1 MLSSIFLAAFL
12 QVAVGL
18 PNGYQGVHWGMTV
31 EDLRGLTG
39 VQRAGHGRKFGYA
52 DHAEIDPDVYVHVT
66 QDKTRIE
73 YYFFKGRLYKV
84 FLVYDRSA
92 ASPAFYQEL
101 VREHEERYGP
111 FQAQYPEEFFGYVVQ
126 HTRWDDGDSV
136 LDLRMGAGFVY
147 QVRIDKKA
155 AEQKALQQDM
165 KKAI

>member
-1 MLSSIFLAAFL
+1 MLLAALL
-12 QVAVGL
+12 QVAVSL
-18 PNGYQGVHWGMTV
+18 PSGYQAAHWGMTV
-31 EDLRGLTG
+31 DELRSLTS

-84 FLVYDRSA
+84 FLVYDRSVT
-92 ASPAFYQEL
+92 SPEFYQEL
-101 VREHEERYGP
+101 VQEHEGRYGP

-126 HTRWDDGDSV
+126 HTRWENAESV

-155 AEQKALQQDM
+155 AEAKALQQDM